1 MNVQSNRNTPKN
13 FIRYIALTVVLLL
26 MGCGLSCAQN
36 NYYKMNDDL
45 YADYQKAYKMRK
57 TEEGRALAESIIRR
71 AVKAGDKNGE
81 VVAMTIPFLYE
92 FYKPDNLAAV
102 EQQANRLLTKAK
114 EYEAWAVYFFAV
126 SNKVNYLVRLHLYVH
141 ALIYAYEQKEFAEQ
155 NNIKTGIRDIYYMIG
170 TVQQYREEYVD
181 AVKNYQLYIDYAK
194 QNLKRSNV
202 TDGYL
207 AICDCYRKTSLY
219 DIMRREALAAEES
232 CNSAYDRYDVR
243 VQQCYANFMTGH
255 YKDFRTDYAWI
266 QTHQNDNRGLRDIV
280 QRAIKVCK
288 AIDDRDYNDA
298 EIMIN
303 EINKESEFESLR
315 LAIAL
320 NLHRGDY
327 KNASRLRWNLI
338 DIFTYSA
345 HSMVS
350 NDRQSLQDKLTINAN
365 SIKKQRLDAL
375 NTQLQLDNTQ
385 LLLTNSRLQLS
396 RANDTTRLANILAEQ
411 NLQKLQQQEIST
423 NLLKDSIKQQQQLQA
438 IETAHNNSTK
448 RGESIILAIMLI
460 IIVVTIIYVN
470 NQRRQAKTMRQGI
483 SQLHNN
489 IRDLNVS
496 RYKAQENEMMKTGFL
511 QNMSHEI
518 RTPLNAIVGFSNIL
532 STMGDDLTDEER
544 AEYIKYIIDNSNLL
558 TTLVDDILVITDLQT
573 SNYVVTTEEV
583 RVNELCRETIETVRH
598 RAADGVELR
607 FNTTLGEKFIASTDR
622 KRVQQVLINML
633 TNAEKNTTEG
643 SITLDCR
650 LAPDDPN
657 KIAFTVTDTGCGVPP
672 EKMDSIFERFKKL
685 NSKKQGSG
693 LGLDICRTIANK
705 LGGSI
710 DIDKTYTTGARFFF
724 IIPFR
729 S

>member
-1 MNVQSNRNTPKN
+1 MLNTYLN
-13 FIRYIALTVVLLL
+13 ITIGFLRCIALTTLLLL
-26 MGCGLSCAQN
+26 MGCGGSCAQN
-36 NYYKMNDDL
+36 NYYKMNDAL

-57 TEEGRALAESIIRR
+57 TTEGRALAEDIIRR
-71 AVKAGDKNGE
+71 AVTIGDKNGE

-92 FYKPDNLAAV
+92 YYKPDNLDAV
-102 EQQANRLLTKAK
+102 ERQADRLLAKAK
-114 EYEAWAVYFFAV
+114 EYEAWSVYFFAV
-126 SNKVNYLVRLHLYVH
+126 SNKVNYLVRQRLYVH
-141 ALIYAYEQKEFAEQ
+141 ALLYAYEQKKFAEQ
-155 NNIKTGIRDIYYMIG
+155 HNIQTGIRDVYYMIG
-170 TVQQYREEYVD
+170 TVQQYREEYID
-181 AVKNYQLYIDYAK
+181 AIKNYQLYIDYAE
-194 QNLKRSNV
+194 QHLQRSNI

-207 AICDCYRKTSLY
+207 AICDCYRKSSLY
-219 DIMRREALAAEES
+219 KKMHDEAIAAEKACMS
-232 CNSAYDRYDVR
+232 DYDRYDVK
-243 VQQCYANFMTGH
+243 VQQCYANFMVGH
-255 YKDFRTDYAWI
+255 YKDFRTNYQWI
-266 QTHQNDNRGLRDIV
+266 QDHQKDNRGLRDIV
-280 QRAIKVCK
+280 QRALKVCK
-288 AIDDRDYNDA
+288 AIDDCRYAAA
-298 EIMIN
+298 EQMIS

-327 KNASRLRWNLI
+327 PNATRLRWNLI

-350 NDRQSLQDKLTINAN
+350 NDRQSLQDKLSLSA
-365 SIKKQRLDAL
+365 SIVKKNRTDNI
-375 NTQLQLDNTQ
+375 NTQLQLDNTK
-385 LLLTNSRLQLS
+385 LKLDNSRLQLR

-423 NLLKDSIKQQQQLQA
+423 KQLQDSIQQQLQLQE
-438 IETAHNNSTK
+438 IETAHSDNTK
-448 RGESIILAIMLI
+448 RGESIMLAIMLI
-460 IIVVTIIYVN
+460 IIVVTIIYIN
-470 NQRRQAKTMRQGI
+470 NQRRQAKTMQKGI
-483 SQLHNN
+483 SQLHNT
-489 IRDLNVS
+489 IRDLNMS
-496 RYKAQENEMMKTGFL
+496 RYRAQENEKMKTGFL

-532 STMGDDLTDEER
+532 STMGDDLTDDER

-573 SNYVVTTEEV
+573 SNYVFTTEEV

-598 RAADGVELR
+598 RAAEGVALR

-650 LAPDDPN
+650 LAADDPN
-657 KIAFTVTDTGCGVPP
+657 KIAFTVTDTGCGVPKD
-672 EKMDSIFERFKKL
+672 KMDSIFERFQKL
-685 NSKKQGSG
+685 NNKKQGSG

-710 DIDKTYTTGARFFF
+710 NIDKNYTTGARFFF

>member
-1 MNVQSNRNTPKN
+1 MNVSSNNTLIN
-13 FIRYIALTVVLLL
+13 FLRHFALTAVLLL

-36 NYYKMNDDL
+36 NYYKMNDGL

-57 TEEGRALAESIIRR
+57 TEAGRDLAESIIRR

-92 FYKPDNLAAV
+92 FYKPNNLEAV
-102 EQQANRLLTKAK
+102 EREADRLLAKAK
-114 EYEAWAVYFFAV
+114 EYKTWAVYFFAV
-126 SNKVNYLVRLHLYVH
+126 SNKVNYLVRQKRYVH
-141 ALIYAYEQKEFAEQ
+141 ALIYAYEQKDFAVQ
-155 NNIKTGIRDIYYMIG
+155 NNIQTGIRDIYYMIG
-170 TVQQYREEYVD
+170 TVQQYREEYMD
-181 AVKNYQLYIDYAK
+181 AIQNYQSYIDYAN
-194 QNLKRSNV
+194 QYLKRSNI

-207 AICDCYRKTSLY
+207 SICDCYRKTSQY
-219 DIMRREALAAEES
+219 EAMYREALAAEAS
-232 CNSAYDRYDVR
+232 CNSAYDHYDVR
-243 VQQCYANFMTGH
+243 VQQCYANFMTGR
-255 YKDFRTDYAWI
+255 YKDFRTDYQWI

-288 AIDDRDYNDA
+288 AIDDRDYDDA

-303 EINKESEFESLR
+303 DINKTSEFESLR

-320 NLHRGDY
+320 SLHRGDY
-327 KNASRLRWNLI
+327 KNATRLRWNLI

-350 NDRQSLQDKLTINAN
+350 NDRNSLQNKLNIDAN
-365 SIKKQRLDAL
+365 LMKKQQLDSR
-375 NTQLQLDNTQ
+375 NTQLQLDNM
-385 LLLTNSRLQLS
+385 LLQIANSRLELN
-396 RANDTTRLANILAEQ
+396 RANDTTHLAKIMAEQ

-423 NLLKDSIKQQQQLQA
+423 NLLQDSIKQQQQLQE
-438 IETAHNNSTK
+438 IENAHNNSTK
-448 RGESIILAIMLI
+448 RGESIILAVSLI

-470 NQRRQAKTMRQGI
+470 NQRRQAQTMQQGI

-489 IRDLNVS
+489 IRNLNVS

-573 SNYVVTTEEV
+573 SNYVVITEEV

-598 RAADGVELR
+598 RAAEGVELR

-650 LAPDDPN
+650 LAADDPN
-657 KIAFTVTDTGCGVPP
+657 KIAFTVTDTGCGVPKD
-672 EKMDSIFERFKKL
+672 KMDSIFERFKKL